1 MLFLQEGRN
10 QKLQT
15 KIEAL
20 RADAASLQAQL
31 MEWTTKV
38 SASAKQ
44 LEVLTRS
51 ITMRDVRKLRET
63 VDSLKQK
70 HLSMEDSIQA
80 FDVQIRKAKD
90 TIQALEGKLEGMK
103 VYSDT
108 LNKEQ
113 KQRQMQELLAQNND
127 YLNLRFSKMSMER
140 LKAMKDSLHE
150 FAGQKGFDPYK
161 ERLAFAINYK
171 RARDKAWAC
180 VDRGEGLDSVARLRL
195 DFFMPLRES
204 VGLRAKMTQEQFMEM
219 DSLNVKLSRI
229 AGGIRNLRDIV
240 EITKG
245 KIVKLPESESKGKE
259 CLKVIRYYRDE
270 VERSAKYQ
278 RYFEVI
284 PFLRELLE
292 EYWKELEEDPLKT
305 QTKAEEIIDQLVV
318 A

>member
-1 MLFLQEGRN
+1 
-10 QKLQT
+10 
-15 KIEAL
+15 
-20 RADAASLQAQL
+20 
-31 MEWTTKV
+31 
-38 SASAKQ
+38 
-44 LEVLTRS
+44 
-51 ITMRDVRKLRET
+51 
-63 VDSLKQK
+63 
-70 HLSMEDSIQA
+70 
-80 FDVQIRKAKD
+80 
-90 TIQALEGKLEGMK
+90 
-103 VYSDT
+103 
-108 LNKEQ
+108 
-113 KQRQMQELLAQNND
+113 
-127 YLNLRFSKMSMER
+127 
-140 LKAMKDSLHE
+140 
-150 FAGQKGFDPYK
+150 
-161 ERLAFAINYK
+161 
-171 RARDKAWAC
+171 
-180 VDRGEGLDSVARLRL
+180 
-195 DFFMPLRES
+195 
-204 VGLRAKMTQEQFMEM
+204 MEM